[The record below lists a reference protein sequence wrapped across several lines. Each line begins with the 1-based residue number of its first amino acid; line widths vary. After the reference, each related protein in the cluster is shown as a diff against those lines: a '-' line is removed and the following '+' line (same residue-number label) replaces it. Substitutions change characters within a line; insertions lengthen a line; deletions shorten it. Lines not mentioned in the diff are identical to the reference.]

1 MLDLEEQHVKNST
14 LIVAAVLAVIGTWA
28 IGQNRG
34 VMATDASKII
44 KSAPKQRVEVGLVR
58 WGRDLAAAQKASKE
72 SGKPIVV
79 LFQEVPGCAGC
90 QKFGREVLSQPLIV
104 DAIQNEFIPVLVYNN
119 RSSGTDAQL
128 LKRFKEPAWNYQVLR
143 FLDSDAKDI
152 IPRKDQVWTVTAVSN
167 RLAEALSAAKRPT
180 PKYLQSLVDS
190 TSKRSQNLAAFA
202 MHCFWTGE
210 YELGKIDGVT
220 ATEAGWL
227 DGREVTLVRYDASKL
242 SLESLAQQ
250 AAKVRCAEKMYTPNG
265 KSIGRL
271 AAGKLDKSYRTASAS
286 DQKKQLGSWPAL
298 RSIPAINATQLTKLN
313 AIGPRDQAA
322 ALAWLSPS
330 QRGWLMERK

>member
-1 MLDLEEQHVKNST
+1 MKNST
-14 LIVAAVLAVIGTWA
+14 LVVAAVIAVVGTWA
-28 IGQNRG
+28 VAQNRG
-34 VMATDASKII
+34 NSVADGAELIT
-44 KSAPKQRVEVGLVR
+44 SAPKQRVEVGLVR
-58 WGRDLAAAQKASKE
+58 WGRDLPAAQRASKE
-72 SGKPIVV
+72 SGKPILV

-152 IPRKDQVWTVTAVSN
+152 IPRKDQVWTVSAVSN
-167 RLAEALSAAKRPT
+167 RLVEALDAAKRPT
-180 PKYLQSLVDS
+180 PKYLQSLVSS
-190 TSKRSQNLAAFA
+190 TTPRTQSMAAFA

-227 DGREVTLVRYDASKL
+227 DGREVTLVRYDTSEL
-242 SLESLAQQ
+242 SLESLARQ
-250 AAKVRCAEKMYTPNG
+250 AAKVRCADKMYTPNG
-265 KSIGRL
+265 KSIGQL

-286 DQKKQLGSWPAL
+286 DQKRQLGNWSAW
-298 RSIPAINATQLTKLN
+298 RKIPAINATQLTKLN
-313 AIGPRDQAA
+313 AIGPRDQSA

-330 QRGWLMERK
+330 QIAWLKSRK